1 MNRTLRVLQV
11 VHALGMGGAETWLI
25 ELLRHWARTGAV
37 EMEFLATGGE
47 PDLFDEEAMRLG
59 ARIHYARYGRAHMP
73 SFLRRF
79 RQVLA
84 SGDYDAI
91 HDHADYASGW
101 HFLAGLGRLPAV
113 RVTHVHNPWL
123 HIEVNYGSTPLR
135 RAAVRVGRQLV
146 GRLATDVCGTSQYA
160 LHKYGFE
167 SSADS
172 RGSVRVVH
180 CGIDIARFSA
190 PSTADRDAVRREFG
204 WPANARIVLFV
215 GRLDRALEFDHP
227 QNHKNSWFAVNV
239 VRAAAAKDPAVRGLV
254 AGAWTDS
261 TAELQNRIAG
271 WGLEGNLLLL
281 NVREDVPRLMRASDV
296 LLFPSREEG
305 LGMVAVEAQAAGL
318 PVLASTAVPREC
330 VVIDELYDALPLTDS
345 IEKWAEA
352 LLVRMQKP
360 GPALENCRRAMD
372 ASPFA
377 IANSARRLE
386 AIYGR
391 VVPRL
396 TKSRAG

>member
-1 MNRTLRVLQV
+1 MKRPLRVLQV
-11 VHALGMGGAETWLI
+11 VHALGMGGAETWLM

-59 ARIHYARYGRAHMP
+59 ARIHYVRYGRAHMP
-73 SFLRRF
+73 SFVRRF
-79 RQVLA
+79 RQILA
-84 SGDYDAI
+84 AGRYDAI

-101 HFLAGLGRLPAV
+101 HFLAGLGTLPPV

-135 RAAVRVGRQLV
+135 RLAVKVGRQLV
-146 GRLATDVCGTSQYA
+146 DRVATDVCGTSQSA
-160 LHKYGFE
+160 LDKYGFE

-180 CGIDIARFSA
+180 CGIDVARFSA
-190 PSTADRDAVRREFG
+190 PSTADRDAVRSEFG
-204 WPANARIVLFV
+204 WPANAKIVLLV
-215 GRLDRALEFDHP
+215 GRLDRALEFDNP

-261 TAELQNRIAG
+261 TAELQSRIAG
-271 WGLEGNLLLL
+271 WGLERNLLLL
-281 NVREDVPRLMRASDV
+281 HVREDVPRLMRASDV

-318 PVLASTAVPREC
+318 PVLASSAVPREC
-330 VVIDELYDALPLTDS
+330 VVVSELYDAMPLSESVDR
-345 IEKWAEA
+345 WAEA
-352 LLVRMQKP
+352 LLARIAKSRP
-360 GPALENCRRAMD
+360 SLTDCRRALE
-372 ASPFA
+372 ASAFS
-377 IANSARRLE
+377 IEESSRRLE
-386 AIYGR
+386 AVYSS
-391 VVPRL
+391 RL
-396 TKSRAG
+396 L